1 MFSYVPFETEDCS
14 STKEIAHD
22 WLWDLSESK
31 YQAYVREP
39 EMFKVYTST
48 YRNPVVWTRHIEDLV
63 RSLKEASGIEDEE
76 QLHAILLA
84 FPWLSSP
91 VYAERWFLIDIKREL
106 EGVWKLIESGL
117 E

>member
-1 MFSYVPFETEDCS
+1 M
-14 STKEIAHD
+14 
-22 WLWDLSESK
+22 SESK
-31 YQAYVREP
+31 YQAYIREP
-39 EMFKVYTST
+39 EMFKLYTT
-48 YRNPVVWTRHIEDLV
+48 YTDRNPVVWTRQIEDLV

-91 VYAERWFLIDIKREL
+91 AYAERWFLIDMKREL